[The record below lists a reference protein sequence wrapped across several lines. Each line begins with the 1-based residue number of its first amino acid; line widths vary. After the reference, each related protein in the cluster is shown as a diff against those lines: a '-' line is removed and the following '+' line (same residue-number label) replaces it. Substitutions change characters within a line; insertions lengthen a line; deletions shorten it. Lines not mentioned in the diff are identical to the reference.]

1 VPSGLFPYCRIKP
14 TSSFIDCGDLCSLH
28 GSPDDVVEM
37 TVALLSLGALL
48 LQAKPC
54 RPVQRRASTA
64 LPHTHVWGSNAL
76 HPSLCTTAILI
87 YSSDSRSPTDVI
99 GGAASQS
106 PECGDMML
114 PTVWLCQCQWWHAT
128 RPLLHVAQLA
138 ICAVHALWM
147 CADSAPGFWLLDNEV
162 HLVSTAGRD
171 SSSNDPTDSG
181 RMDC

>member
-1 VPSGLFPYCRIKP
+1 MPSGLFPYCRIKP
-14 TSSFIDCGDLCSLH
+14 TGSFIDCGDLCSLH

-64 LPHTHVWGSNAL
+64 LPHTHVWGSHAL
-76 HPSLCTTAILI
+76 HPSLCATAILI
-87 YSSDSRSPTDVI
+87 SSSNSRSPTDVI
-99 GGAASQS
+99 GGAINLS
-106 PECGDMML
+106 
-114 PTVWLCQCQWWHAT
+114 
-128 RPLLHVAQLA
+128 
-138 ICAVHALWM
+138 HALWM
-147 CADSAPGFWLLDNEV
+147 YADSAPGFWLGDKEV